1 MRVLRSFFGSLLLVW
16 LFKSSN
22 FIYIFRQSAI
32 FFFISFR
39 FVLVFFVYYFFFFFC
54 FFYTLFKALV
64 IYSLIFQTFTHARKD
79 THTHTWRAQ
88 NTAEDESN
96 NNKIE
101 KKHFCFFCFF
111 RSLFFVAAAAAASGD
126 DGLCCTLSECVWV
139 SCYTMA
145 LLWILCNLYRCW
157 WYFFFTLYS

>member
-32 FFFISFR
+32 FFFSFH
-39 FVLVFFVYYFFFFFC
+39 FVSFQFFSCITSSSSSV
-54 FFYTLFKALV
+54 
-64 IYSLIFQTFTHARKD
+64 SFTHCSKHWLYIHSYFKHSHTHAK
-79 THTHTWRAQ
+79 THTHIREEHKTQPKMNQITTRQ
-88 NTAEDESN
+88 
-96 NNKIE
+96 K

-126 DGLCCTLSECVWV
+126 DGLCCTLSECV
-139 SCYTMA
+139 
-145 LLWILCNLYRCW
+145 
-157 WYFFFTLYS
+157 